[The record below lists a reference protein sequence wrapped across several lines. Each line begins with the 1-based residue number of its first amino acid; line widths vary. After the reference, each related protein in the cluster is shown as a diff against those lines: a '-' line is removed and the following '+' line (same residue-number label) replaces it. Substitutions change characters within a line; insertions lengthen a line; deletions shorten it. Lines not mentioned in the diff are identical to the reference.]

1 MPHTTAIL
9 IFARSVRA
17 EQLHKKLDRPGEQA
31 IYRFLYQ
38 QTINCVKASGI
49 PFYQIDE
56 SQQKGTTFGERFNN
70 AIRQVF
76 DLGYSNIIAVGAD
89 CPQRTTQDLLHSRQ
103 LVERGVFCLGPDTH
117 GGVHLIGISKNFFE
131 TGILDTITWNT
142 ALVLPQLI
150 SWLNK
155 AGVAYQPISTYT
167 DINHYGDL
175 HNLLK
180 STSIHHSLW
189 QILKQLLFRFIK
201 KLPIRKPSFIGSSLS
216 LQLLFRGPPALFFSN
231 GRKTATNYY

>member
-9 IFARSVRA
+9 VFARSVRA

-31 IYRFLYQ
+31 IHRFLYQ
-38 QTINCVKASGI
+38 QTLNCVKASGI
-49 PFYQIDE
+49 PFYPIDE

-76 DLGYSNIIAVGAD
+76 DLGYSNVIAVGAD

-142 ALVLPQLI
+142 ALVLPPLI
-150 SWLNK
+150 NRLSK
-155 AGVAYQPISTYT
+155 AGVAYQTISTYT
-167 DINHYGDL
+167 DINHNGDL

-201 KLPIRKPSFIGSSLS
+201 KLPIRKPSFIRSSFS
-216 LQLLFRGPPALFFSN
+216 LQLLFRGPPALFFF
-231 GRKTATNYY
+231 AW